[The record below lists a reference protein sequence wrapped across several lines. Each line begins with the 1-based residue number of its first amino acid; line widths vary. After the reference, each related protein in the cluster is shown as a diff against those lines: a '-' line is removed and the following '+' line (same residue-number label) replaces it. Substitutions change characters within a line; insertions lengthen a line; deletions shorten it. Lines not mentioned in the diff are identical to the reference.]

1 MSAMSVLLGVLAG
14 TIVLVLLVSFVC
26 FLLTFYS
33 SNKSTTQEYPLP
45 PGEIYL
51 PYRDTMVAWMKEART
66 LPYERLSVTS
76 FDGLTLR
83 GRYYEYAPGA
93 PIELMMPGYRGLAER
108 DLCGGVQR
116 CFAMG
121 RSALIVDQRGC
132 GDSDGHVI
140 TFGVREHRDCLTWL
154 QLLIDRFG
162 KDVRVYLTGISMGAA
177 TVMIAAGQDLP
188 PQVIGVVADCGFTSA
203 KDIIKKVIRQLHLP
217 ADLLYP
223 FVRLGAL
230 LYGGFDPEAVS
241 PIESLKH
248 CRVPICFAHGDADDY
263 VPHEMSVRNYAVC
276 TAPKTLFTA
285 KGAGHGLSYLAASE
299 RYIQALKGNE

>member
-1 MSAMSVLLGVLAG
+1 MNVLLVVLAAAA
-14 TIVLVLLVSFVC
+14 VLVLLTAFIC
-26 FLLTFYS
+26 FMMAFYS
-33 SNKSTTQEYPLP
+33 SNKKPKEEYPLP

-51 PYRDTMVAWMKEART
+51 PYREVMTAWMKEAQA
-66 LPYERLSVTS
+66 LPYEAMSLTS

-83 GRYYEYAPGA
+83 GRYYEYEPGA
-93 PIELMMPGYRGLAER
+93 PIELMMPGYRGLAQR

-132 GDSDGHVI
+132 GESDGHVI
-140 TFGVREHRDCLTWL
+140 TFGVREHRDCLDWAR
-154 QLLIDRFG
+154 LLVDRFG
-162 KDVRVYLTGISMGAA
+162 EDVRIYLTGISMGAA
-177 TVMIAAGQDLP
+177 TVMIAAGQELP

-223 FVRLGAL
+223 FVRLGAI

-241 PIESLKH
+241 PVDALKN
-248 CRVPICFAHGDADDY
+248 CRVPVFFAHGDTDDY
-263 VPHEMSVRNYAVC
+263 VPYKMSVRNHEVC
-276 TAPKTLFTA
+276 PAPKTLFTA
-285 KGAGHGLSYLAASE
+285 KGAGHGLAYIVDPEA
-299 RYIQALKGNE
+299 YIQALKDNE